1 MDRLILHNDRIIPIE
16 EVHLSPLQ
24 AGLLTG
30 LGVFTTLRLYRGQP
44 FRFDLHWHRVARDA
58 RRLEIPL
65 CFEEP
70 AVRRAIVR
78 LAAVNNRQEGAVR
91 VSFIKNSGGLWTS
104 PPDCPPTD
112 LLAFTY
118 ELRAWPAVH
127 RLRMQPMAI
136 FAAGI
141 YSGTKMLS
149 WAPNTALFDK
159 ARADG
164 FDDALLLNERGQLVE
179 CTSANVFLVR
189 VGQVSTPPLS
199 SGCLAGVTR
208 SILFEIAP
216 TVGVRIIEQDLTPED
231 LASAQE
237 CFVSSTT
244 RQVAAVGH
252 INPGWDYS
260 APGPVTRALEEAF
273 ARYVADAGGVRV
285 ATAEPGLEL
294 NSDTRP

>member
-1 MDRLILHNDRIIPIE
+1 MDRLILHNDRIIPVE
-16 EVHLSPLQ
+16 EVRLSPVQ

-30 LGVFTTLRLYRGQP
+30 LGVFTTLRLYHGRP
-44 FRFDLHWHRVARDA
+44 FHFDLHWHRMARDA
-58 RRLEIPL
+58 HRLEVPL

-70 AVRRAIVR
+70 TVRHAIVR

-91 VSFIKNSGGLWTS
+91 LSFIKNSGGLWTPS
-104 PPDCPPTD
+104 PDCPPTD

-118 ELRAWPAVH
+118 ELKAWPAVH
-127 RLRMQPMAI
+127 RLRLQPMAI

-141 YSGTKMLS
+141 YTGTKMLS
-149 WAPNTALFDK
+149 WAPNTAFLDK

-164 FDDALLLNERGQLVE
+164 FDDALLLNEKGQLAE

-189 VGQVSTPPLS
+189 DGQVSTPPLS

-216 TVGVRIIEQDLTPED
+216 TAGVRIIEQDLTPEY

-237 CFVSSTT
+237 FFISSTT
-244 RQVAAVGH
+244 REVAAVGH
-252 INPGWDYS
+252 ISPGWDYP
-260 APGPVTRALEEAF
+260 APGPVTQALEEAF
-273 ARYVADAGGVRV
+273 TRYVGVGCQG
-285 ATAEPGLEL
+285 E
-294 NSDTRP
+294 